1 MWSPPSSGPAPEH
14 ALISLTVLNGLRV
27 CEAAGAD
34 IKAPGVGRGHRT
46 LTITPARAAKVPQV
60 GLRLRTRPIRRAST
74 NRNVDAPGHCIGTQ
88 LNDLHPDMT
97 AIGIIA
103 NCEYLGIRPRVGR
116 GWETFRLRSV
126 IDTGYHIT
134 IRIRRSALILWPS

>member
-1 MWSPPSSGPAPEH
+1 MWSPPSSGLAPEQ

-97 AIGIIA
+97 AIGMIA
-103 NCEYLGIRPRVGR
+103 NCEYLAIRPGVGR
-116 GWETFRLRSV
+116 DGRPS
-126 IDTGYHIT
+126 GYV
-134 IRIRRSALILWPS
+134 L